1 MNIFKYK
8 IINTKAISNLELL
21 KEELLIENKDL
32 VVEARGYKKAYES
45 LTNANKSLERH
56 IQTLVNEKGDLTKE
70 TVALASEIKTY
81 QIRIH
86 EMEQAI
92 GELKSNRKTNST
104 FSRKPNKNSRK
115 KNTKFN
121 T

>member
-70 TVALASEIKTY
+70 TVALASEIKT
-81 QIRIH
+81 
-86 EMEQAI
+86 
-92 GELKSNRKTNST
+92 
-104 FSRKPNKNSRK
+104 
-115 KNTKFN
+115 
-121 T
+121 